1 MKYIIGCLFLITF
14 SIWLS
19 VFNLNSNLQI
29 IACDVG
35 QGDAILIQQ
44 KSTQIL
50 IDGGP
55 DNSVLNCLGRHM
67 PFWDRSIEMVILTHP
82 DIDHYGGLID
92 VFKNYQ
98 VIKYATNG
106 QVSSNQSY
114 KVLESLVGG
123 SRVSSVL
130 LHAPMSVRFDLIQL
144 DTVWPQQ
151 KIQDL
156 KNQKFE
162 TSDNNNS
169 IVLLLN
175 YGQFEAIFTGDVENE
190 ISDELSVNPKVKDLE
205 YIKVN
210 HHGSKNGLSQKLID
224 VTKPKVAVISVGKK
238 NRYGHP
244 HTEVLKILDDK
255 NIKTLRTDFEGDIV
269 IVTDGKTFWQKK

>member
-269 IVTDGKTFWQKK
+269 IVTDGKTFW

>member
-14 SIWLS
+14 SIWIS
-19 VFNLNSNLQI
+19 VSSLDTNLQI

-35 QGDAILIQQ
+35 QGDAILIQK

-55 DNSVLNCLGRHM
+55 DNSVLSCLGRHM

-92 VFKNYQ
+92 VFKNYK
-98 VIKYATNG
+98 IKKYITNG
-106 QVSSNQSY
+106 DRSSSESY
-114 KVLESLVGG
+114 KVLENLVGG
-123 SRVSSVL
+123 SGVSSVL
-130 LHAPMSVRFDLIQL
+130 LHAPMSVRFDLIWL

-151 KIQDL
+151 KVQDL

-162 TSDNNNS
+162 TRDNNNS

-175 YGQFEAIFTGDVENE
+175 YGQFKALFTGDVETE
-190 ISDELSVNPKVKDLE
+190 VSDQLSENNKVQNSE

-210 HHGSKNGLSQKLID
+210 HHGSKNGLSQKLLD
-224 VTKPKVAVISVGKK
+224 VIKPKVAVISVGKK

-244 HTEVLKILDDK
+244 HAEILKILNDK
-255 NIKTLRTDFEGDIV
+255 DVKTLRTDFAGDIV
-269 IVTDGKTFWQKK
+269 IVTDGKTFW